1 MPIISAKYAFLESG
15 HFYDF
20 SHGSVSTIS
29 LYSEI
34 VSIIELEFEKNF
46 EHSLIV
52 EIRKNRL
59 PNRREFPFIASNR
72 VRD

>member
-1 MPIISAKYAFLESG
+1 MMPIISAKYAFLESG
-15 HFYDF
+15 HYF